1 MNKHWSDDYIKSI
14 SIKIE
19 YSDGSAQW
27 WDFDATR
34 YATLEDYKNDIAEDF
49 AVIDQQYQNLEIQV
63 KGHDRQQYLF
73 EMDRDDSQGAHFAE
87 LVLDYAEAM
96 LNGN

>member
-1 MNKHWSDDYIKSI
+1 MKHWSDNYIEFI

-19 YSDGSAQW
+19 YEDGSAKW
-27 WDFDATR
+27 WDFESIQYD
-34 YATLEDYKNDIAEDF
+34 TLEDFKNDIAKDF
-49 AVIDQQYQNLEIQV
+49 EAVDQQYQGLEVLVRGQ
-63 KGHDRQQYLF
+63 DNQQYSF
-73 EMDRDDSQGAHFAE
+73 EMDRNSTEGMDFAE

>member
-1 MNKHWSDDYIKSI
+1 MKHWSDNYIEFI

-19 YSDGSAQW
+19 YEDGSSQW
-27 WDFDATR
+27 WDFESIQYD
-34 YATLEDYKNDIAEDF
+34 TLEDYKNDIAKDF
-49 AVIDQQYQNLEIQV
+49 EAVDQQYQDLEVLVRGQ
-63 KGHDRQQYLF
+63 DNQQYSF
-73 EMDRDDSQGAHFAE
+73 EMDVNSTEGMDFAE